1 MLDWSVGFQLSVCC
15 RVIALFCTFPA
26 LSCTVPFAKP
36 SEIIDLRTL
45 APEGPGWGVPLGFH
59 PTRRCTAPS
68 AAIAPWQRQV
78 LRQPLLCNTCDSL
91 SSHSAQSSEGRLG
104 GDFVNRAIVA
114 AIAALVLI
122 ASAYVLTRGTHSA
135 SADPVAPA
143 TSVTAAANPVTS
155 PASAAGTSTN
165 SVPNPP
171 DSAAPQP
178 SSAPNPVS
186 APAPPTLQIG
196 AGIPDLDPKEA
207 LGSKSAPIVM
217 EVFSDYQCPAC
228 KTLYITTNRLLMD
241 NYVSTGKVYLIHR
254 DFPLPMHAHSKV
266 AAGYSRAASQIGKLE
281 PVADALF
288 QNQEKW
294 EQSGDVDGTV
304 ASVLS
309 SAEMTKVRALVKSGT
324 LDAAIEKDKALGQ
337 TYRVNQTPTTV
348 FHAKGQTFPYAGV
361 MSWDILKQFLDQ
373 LLSQK

>member
-1 MLDWSVGFQLSVCC
+1 
-15 RVIALFCTFPA
+15 
-26 LSCTVPFAKP
+26 
-36 SEIIDLRTL
+36 
-45 APEGPGWGVPLGFH
+45 
-59 PTRRCTAPS
+59 
-68 AAIAPWQRQV
+68 
-78 LRQPLLCNTCDSL
+78 
-91 SSHSAQSSEGRLG
+91 
-104 GDFVNRAIVA
+104 VNRAIVA
-114 AIAALVLI
+114 AIATLVLL

-135 SADPVAPA
+135 SADRSSLAASEAAPA
-143 TSVTAAANPVTS
+143 
-155 PASAAGTSTN
+155 N
-165 SVPNPP
+165 SVASHASTARTATNLAPNPP
-171 DSAAPQP
+171 DSVVPRP
-178 SSAPNPVS
+178 SSAPEPAANPV
-186 APAPPTLQIG
+186 PAPTPPAPQVG
-196 AGIPDLDPKEA
+196 VGIPELDPKEA
-207 LGSKSAPIVM
+207 LGSKTAPIVM

-266 AAGYSRAASQIGKLE
+266 AAEYSRAAAQIGKLE

-294 EQSGDVDGTV
+294 EQSGDVDGTL

-309 SAEMTKVRALVKSGT
+309 SGEMTKVRALVKSGT